1 MKSLL
6 LAVAIAVVAVGCA
19 PNKAGTQDFDKYLD
33 QLMAEPYTADKE

>member
-6 LAVAIAVVAVGCA
+6 LAVAIAVAAVGCA

-33 QLMAEPYTADKE
+33 GLMAEPYTADQQ

>member
-6 LAVAIAVVAVGCA
+6 LAVAIAVAAVGCA

-33 QLMAEPYTADKE
+33 RLMAEPYTADQQ

>member
-6 LAVAIAVVAVGCA
+6 LAVAIAVAAVGCA

-33 QLMAEPYTADKE
+33 QLMAEPYTADQQ